1 MKKSTWLVIFA
12 FLFGLLIGQPSISNA
27 SNTAS
32 TGFTFCVN
40 KKSGALRQLLKG
52 SCTAKTENT
61 LVMGAQGP
69 QGVQGAVGP
78 QGEPGVGTPFELLDA
93 NGNVIT
99 NVVDVEFYPNES
111 WSPLT
116 FTRIIDKNAYR
127 YEFIS
132 TGSYIPTP
140 VWAVSTGGYF
150 IDEDCL
156 DGPYTDTPPQPVL
169 PFASELQRVVLI
181 PGDAK
186 VWSEN
191 QWGGGAEIWGRYS
204 SSQSVV
210 LPIGTTFYEFV
221 SGYELSDG
229 QGNQWYVPPSCE
241 PLQELTQDRTVWKLD
256 SYPLPQGIKV
266 DFPVTIRWLS

>member
-27 SNTAS
+27 SNTSS

-99 NVVDVEFYPNES
+99 NVVDVNFYPDDP

-116 FTRIIDKNAYR
+116 FTRIIDKNAYQ
-127 YEFIS
+127 YQF
-132 TGSYIPTP
+132 TFNDDTIPTP
-140 VWAVSTGGYF
+140 VWMTPLSGGYF
-150 IDEDCL
+150 LDDSCT
-156 DGPYTDTPPQPVL
+156 DGPYSYAPPQGVL
-169 PFASELQRVVLI
+169 PFAGPLENIILI
-181 PGDAK
+181 PGEGWI
-186 VWSEN
+186 WSN
-191 QWGGGAEIWGRYS
+191 GRTTDGQVWGRYTS
-204 SSQSVV
+204 TLSVTHSAGDRYQLEGGSWV
-210 LPIGTTFYEFV
+210 
-221 SGYELSDG
+221 SDG
-229 QGNQWYVPPSCE
+229 HGNEGYVPPKCKYWETTNQSSE
-241 PLQELTQDRTVWKLD
+241 VWKLEQ
-256 SYPLPQGIKV
+256 YPIPADLFI
-266 DFPVTIRWLS
+266 DFPVTVRWLP

>member
-12 FLFGLLIGQPSISNA
+12 FLFGLLIGQPGISNA

-52 SCTAKTENT
+52 SCTTKTENT

-93 NGNVIT
+93 SGNVIT
-99 NVVDVEFYPNES
+99 NVVDVEFYPTEYGA
-111 WSPLT
+111 PLS

-127 YEFIS
+127 YEFVS

-140 VWAVSTGGYF
+140 VWAVTTGGYF
-150 IDEDCL
+150 IDENCSV
-156 DGPYTDTPPQPVL
+156 GPYTSMPPSAL
-169 PFASELQRVVLI
+169 YPFASELERVYWI
-181 PGDAK
+181 PGDWNT
-186 VWSEN
+186 WSGNEMGSME
-191 QWGGGAEIWGRYS
+191 QIWGRYVSTS
-204 SSQSVV
+204 STV
-210 LPIGTTFYEFV
+210 LPAGTNFYSWV
-221 SGYELSDG
+221 AGRVTD
-229 QGNQWYVPPSCE
+229 NVWVPPTCE
-241 PLQELTQDRTVWKLD
+241 FEYTHPNELTVWELEP
-256 SYPLPQGIKV
+256 YPLPTGIKV
-266 DFPVTIRWLS
+266 EFPVTVRWLP